1 VRVWPGRARPQA
13 ARFEARG
20 RREPFAEA
28 ARATGFAFA
37 HALLPPRAT
46 VIRVLKLFWPRPGPL
61 GRADARIGVAPA
73 QRVRHQAELPAPGSR
88 GPWTAG

>member
-28 ARATGFAFA
+28 ARATGFAFVY
-37 HALLPPRAT
+37 ALLPQLRAM
-46 VIRVLKLFWPRPGPL
+46 VIRVLNLL
-61 GRADARIGVAPA
+61 
-73 QRVRHQAELPAPGSR
+73 
-88 GPWTAG
+88 